1 MRNVKRDIK
10 NCLNFNNK
18 GENNMYKT
26 TVRKRPERQP
36 DRFNV
41 TFRRCSQGYLMTI
54 TDISYDRQYK
64 FN

>member
-1 MRNVKRDIK
+1 M
-10 NCLNFNNK
+10 NFNNK

-54 TDISYDRQYK
+54 TDISYEIDNINSIR
-64 FN
+64 

>member
-1 MRNVKRDIK
+1 M
-10 NCLNFNNK
+10 NFNNK

-41 TFRRCSQGYLMTI
+41 MFRRWSQGYLMRI
-54 TDISYDRQYK
+54 TDISYDRQY
-64 FN
+64 